1 MTDFADFDIVAS
13 ETRTITAHGLEAW
26 KEEAWELSKLAF
38 PLVFTQVSLMVV
50 MTTDVVM
57 LGHLGV
63 TAIAAA
69 ALGNT
74 VFFFTWLI
82 GCGPVS
88 AVAPM
93 VAHILGANARDR
105 LGVRTAVRMGF
116 WSVLLLAPLLMMFL
130 FTAKPVLLFF
140 GQDPKLAAGAGIF
153 TGAIA
158 LGLPSSLGFQVL
170 RNFATALRRPR
181 AALWVMMATIV
192 FNAFGDYALIF
203 GHFGAPKL
211 GILGSGIASAS
222 SYTFSFAAMLV
233 VVAATPELR
242 KYRIFR
248 RFFRPHWTQLAE
260 VFRLGM
266 PIGLTMMFEAML
278 FNSALL
284 LMGRFG
290 AASVAAHQISLNPP
304 SNTFMVPL
312 GIAMAATVRVGHAAG
327 AGDYEGVRRS
337 GYTAM
342 LLAVGFMSVCAVVLA
357 VFPRA
362 IAGLYIDANVR
373 QNAEAIALAAVF
385 LRVAAAFQIVDG
397 LQVVGALSLRGL
409 KDAHMPMILA
419 GASYWLVGFPT
430 CLICAFWLGMKGFG
444 IWLGLAFGLLVAAL
458 AMCTRFYYLSRDR
471 G

>member
-1 MTDFADFDIVAS
+1 MTDIAEFEIAGA

-38 PLVFTQVSLMVV
+38 PLVFTQVSQMIV

-63 TAIAAA
+63 LAIAAA

-82 GCGPVS
+82 GCGPVA

-93 VAHILGANARDR
+93 VAHILGANPKDR

-116 WSVLLLAPLLMMFL
+116 WSIMLLAPFLMLFL
-130 FTAKPVLLFF
+130 FATKPVLSFF
-140 GQDPKLAAGAGIF
+140 GQDPRLASGAAIF
-153 TGAIA
+153 TSA
-158 LGLPSSLGFQVL
+158 LAFGLPSSLGFQVL
-170 RNFATALRRPR
+170 RNFATALRKPR
-181 AALWVMMATIV
+181 AALWVMMATIL
-192 FNAFGDYALIF
+192 FNALGDYALIF

-211 GILGSGIASAS
+211 GILGSGIASAC
-222 SYTFSFAAMLV
+222 SYTFSFVAMLV
-233 VVAATPELR
+233 VVVATPELR
-242 KYRIFR
+242 VYRIFR
-248 RFFRPHWTQLAE
+248 RFFHPHWAQLSE

-290 AASVAAHQISLNPP
+290 PASVAAHQISLNPP

-312 GIAMAATVRVGHAAG
+312 GVAMAATVRVGHAAG
-327 AGDYEGVRRS
+327 AGDREGVRRA

-342 LLAVGFMSVCAVVLA
+342 LLAVAFMGLCSLVLA
-357 VFPRA
+357 LFPRT
-362 IAGLYIDANVR
+362 IAGFYIDAHVQ

-385 LRVAAAFQIVDG
+385 LRVAAAFQIFDG

-409 KDAHMPMILA
+409 KDARMPMILA
-419 GASYWLVGFPT
+419 GASYWLAGFPA

-444 IWLGLAFGLLVAAL
+444 IWIGLAFGLLVAAV
-458 AMCTRFYYLSRDR
+458 AMCARFYYLSRDR
-471 G
+471 